1 MHCVGPGNAHHHL
14 GPIQL
19 PRLRARFLSIL
30 VVLRL
35 NPSTASPFSPRPA
48 PQIFTTGT
56 AVVVSPVG
64 SLTYQ
69 GERRQFGEPGQPS
82 PVALELYDQLTGLQ
96 QERYPDPFGWVY
108 PVC

>member
-1 MHCVGPGNAHHHL
+1 MYVSTL
-14 GPIQL
+14 Q
-19 PRLRARFLSIL
+19 
-30 VVLRL
+30 LRL
-35 NPSTASPFSPRPA
+35 PSRPVP